1 MPNSCGNMYQN
12 KFKKKL
18 DNTQKVYSTLYEK
31 RSIID
36 NSEVKNIEK
45 KIIDIFKSPT
55 YVYKVDVVIEM
66 DDDIIDKRIIGKN
79 KDYLITIDNEYIPI
93 VKIKDIYLK

>member
-1 MPNSCGNMYQN
+1 MSNIHSNMYQN
-12 KFKKKL
+12 KFDKKL
-18 DNTQKVYSTLYEK
+18 DNTQKVYSTLYEQRK
-31 RSIID
+31 ENDKNEI
-36 NSEVKNIEK
+36 KNIDK
-45 KIIDIFKSPT
+45 KIVDIFKSPK